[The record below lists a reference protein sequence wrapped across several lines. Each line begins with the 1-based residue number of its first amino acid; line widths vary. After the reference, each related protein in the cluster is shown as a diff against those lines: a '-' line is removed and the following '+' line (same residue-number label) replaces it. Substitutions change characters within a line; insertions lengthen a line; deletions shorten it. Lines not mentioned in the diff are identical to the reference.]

1 MDDDGRPGN
10 ALEHFSLLAVLAQA
24 VSPVVS
30 SCVQSDD
37 NLGHTRSRNSEQA
50 AEICS
55 EASNL
60 GISIISCN
68 PMVLFC
74 TVR

>member
-1 MDDDGRPGN
+1 MDDGRPGN
-10 ALEHFSLLAVLAQA
+10 ALEHFSLFAVLAQA

-68 PMVLFC
+68 PMLLFC
-74 TVR
+74 TVW